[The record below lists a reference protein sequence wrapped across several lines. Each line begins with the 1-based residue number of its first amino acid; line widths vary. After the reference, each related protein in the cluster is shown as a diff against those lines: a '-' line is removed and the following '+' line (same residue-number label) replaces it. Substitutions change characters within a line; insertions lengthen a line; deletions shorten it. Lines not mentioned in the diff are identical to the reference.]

1 MPCPIKKMITFVFLK
16 ALKLSL
22 KVFLY
27 LSPIC
32 CVLKMQ
38 IDMKMLDIYMN
49 SGDSKTD
56 EREREKE
63 TKRGREGGRETE

>member
-1 MPCPIKKMITFVFLK
+1 MIAFVFFK

-27 LSPIC
+27 LSPIS
-32 CVLKMQ
+32 CVLKIQ
-38 IDMKMLDIYMN
+38 IDMKMLDIYIN
-49 SGDSKTD
+49 SGDSKSD